1 MATRSRIAVELNDG
15 TVKSVYCHWDG
26 YPAGV
31 GNDLLNRDFRSA
43 DEVEEFL
50 NEGSRSSVDEAYYDK
65 YGKSRGEER
74 ETPTVHKDVDTYLTK
89 VFEDD
94 AWEEYAYLYNK
105 DGDWTVT
112 HYSGSIKNEKV
123 IDIINSVTINRR

>member
-1 MATRSRIAVELNDG
+1 MSTRSRIAVELNDG

-31 GNDLLNRDFRSA
+31 GNDLLNRDFGSA
-43 DEVEEFL
+43 DEVEDFI
-50 NEGSRSSVDEAYYDK
+50 NEGNRSTVDEAYYDR

-74 ETPTVHKDVDTYLTK
+74 ETPTIHQDADTYLST
-89 VFEDD
+89 VFKND

-105 DGDWTVT
+105 DGEWTVT
-112 HYSGSIKNEKV
+112 HYSGRIENEKV
-123 IDIINSVTINRR
+123 IDILEEVDS

>member
-26 YPAGV
+26 YPEGV
-31 GNDLLNRDFRSA
+31 GKDLLNKGFESA

-50 NEGSRSSVDEAYYDK
+50 NEGSRSTVDEAYYDR

-74 ETPTVHKDVDTYLTK
+74 ETPTVHKDADTYFK
-89 VFEDD
+89 EAFD
-94 AWEEYAYLYNK
+94 WEEYAYLYNK
-105 DGDWTVT
+105 DGEWTVT
-112 HYSGSIKNEKV
+112 HYSGSIRDEKLE
-123 IDIINSVTINRR
+123 DILEEVDS